1 MSRPILE
8 VRDVQKSFQ
17 RGGQSEI
24 LVLDKTS
31 LTLNEGEIVCIL
43 GKSGSGKSTLL
54 RIIAG
59 LMQPSKGFRYYKQEP
74 AHGSVPNLSMVFQNF
89 ALLPWLSVLENV
101 ELGLESSQVSDKEKR
116 ERSLSAIDMVGLDG
130 FESAYPRELS
140 GGIAQRVGLARAL
153 VVDPEIMLLDE
164 PFSALDI
171 LTAENLRGDLINLW
185 TSKKTNLKNMLIV
198 THNIEEAVYMAD
210 RILIFGSDPGNIRS
224 ELSVNMAHPRDDCD
238 DELEEMVDKV
248 YQTIADVNFQAKQT
262 GTKFRTIRVSHRL
275 PAVAVSNITGLLEFL
290 VSGDGMEHAELA
302 EVADEMH
309 LGLDEILSV
318 AEALEILRFAS
329 VIEGRFQLTQIG
341 DAFAKA
347 SMLDQKKLFAR
358 QMLDHIPVA
367 AYVRE
372 TLERAEDHTMHE
384 SELLIILQEKLSEVA
399 SRRVLRT
406 IVDWGRY
413 AELFAYNVNLGVLSL
428 EDPTV
433 DG

>member
-1 MSRPILE
+1 MNPILE
-8 VRDVQKSFQ
+8 IRDIQKSFH
-17 RGGQSEI
+17 RGHQSEI
-24 LVLDKTS
+24 QVLEKTS
-31 LTLNEGEIVCIL
+31 LSLYPGEIVCLL

-59 LMQPSKGFRYYKQEP
+59 LIQPSKGFRYYNQEP
-74 AHGSVPNLSMVFQNF
+74 VVGGVPNLSMVFQNF
-89 ALLPWLSVLENV
+89 ALLPWLSVLDNV
-101 ELGLESSQVSDKEKR
+101 ELGLESAGLTPQ
-116 ERSLSAIDMVGLDG
+116 ERRDRALKAIDTVGLDG

-153 VVDPEIMLLDE
+153 VVDPEIILLDE

-185 TSKKTNLKNMLIV
+185 LNKKTNLKSMLIV

-224 ELSVNMAHPRDDCD
+224 EMKIDLAHPRDDKD
-238 DELEEMVDKV
+238 EEMAELVDQV
-248 YQTIADVNFQAKQT
+248 YQTISEVNFQTKTA
-262 GTKFRTIRVSHRL
+262 GTRFRTIRMDHRL
-275 PAVAVSNITGLLEFL
+275 PSVAVSSITGLLEFL
-290 VSGDGMEHAELA
+290 ITAEGVAHSELS

-309 LGLDEILSV
+309 LGLDEMLPV

-329 VIEGRFQLTQIG
+329 VSSGRFNLTEIG

-347 SMLDQKKLFAR
+347 SILDQKKIFAR
-358 QMLDHIPVA
+358 QLLDHTPLAVF
-367 AYVRE
+367 VRE
-372 TLERAEDHTMHE
+372 TLEKAEDHLMHE
-384 SELLIILQEKLSEVA
+384 SELLKVLQKSLSEVA

-413 AELFAYNVNLGVLSL
+413 AELFAYNVNSGVLSL
-428 EDPTV
+428 EDP
-433 DG
+433 